1 MTSAAQ
7 TAITSVGTLTGLTV
21 ASSGKFLH
29 YTNFRSFT
37 GTNTDTGLG
46 DAGEIILMNNGSANT
61 YNITD
66 NSTCAHPVGT
76 SIMVFQQG
84 AGQTTINPTGS
95 TVIRSKDSN
104 RKLTGQYSS
113 AVATKIATD
122 EWILVGDLAA

>member
-1 MTSAAQ
+1 
-7 TAITSVGTLTGLTV
+7 
-21 ASSGKFLH
+21 
-29 YTNFRSFT
+29 
-37 GTNTDTGLG
+37 
-46 DAGEIILMNNGSANT
+46 
-61 YNITD
+61 
-66 NSTCAHPVGT
+66 
-76 SIMVFQQG
+76 MVFQQG